1 MVGHHTGRVKRK
13 TNGCDAGERIGRPA
27 SVSGG
32 NNLDWRPYSYY
43 PTDGSGKANTLKFKS
58 LMYCAVVAI
67 LGVGAPRARAAN
79 SVEFTAV
86 PPYGSQSNLF
96 GKVYGVTPANYRVA
110 VLIYID
116 SYGWFT
122 KPTCGAPLTTIQ
134 ADGTWT
140 ADITTG
146 GVDSNASRIAAFL
159 VPASFS
165 QPCVTNQ
172 FCLPAAFYQ
181 QSVANAMVTRAGSPT
196 RFFHW
201 SGFDWTVKTSTSPV
215 GPGPNYFSDSTNNV
229 FIDSQ
234 NRLHLRITND
244 SGIWHCAEVVSQS
257 TPGYGAYQFHLGTS
271 VDALDPDVVLGL
283 FTWSNESDFSDREMD
298 NECGRWVNPA
308 DYANSQFVLQPY
320 FIPSHLVRYRMPTG
334 TTNAVPSFTWQTNTI
349 AYSCTIGTNA
359 VSAIVTNQLLNPGFE
374 SGSVATASSWTQ
386 FGDAYRTATNDTS
399 SAVTA
404 LSGSQS
410 MKIFGPF
417 NPSPGTAGAF
427 QDIHGASAGQT
438 WLFSGFGLN
447 WSGDPMTN
455 TAAYGVAQLIFLD
468 SSSNV
473 LSTSESQHF
482 DSNTPLDEW
491 QYFQLASPAPA
502 GTVAV
507 RAQVLHLGSAG
518 IAGSVW
524 WDDLTVTT
532 NIDSGIIAR
541 WAFTNAAAIPPS
553 CDENVRMN
561 LWLVNGNPPLN
572 GQPAEVIINQF
583 AFQGT
588 DTDGDGMPDAW
599 EIAHGLNPNDP
610 SDAAR
615 DDDGDGFSNLQEY
628 LAGTDPANPASCLRV
643 TSSVITGHDA
653 QVSFTSVLDKN
664 YLLERSVSMT
674 PTNWTIVTQGIA
686 GTGGTLPITDPGG
699 ATNIPT
705 RFYRVRLMQ

>member
-1 MVGHHTGRVKRK
+1 MRVESFLLPLV
-13 TNGCDAGERIGRPA
+13 C
-27 SVSGG
+27 
-32 NNLDWRPYSYY
+32 
-43 PTDGSGKANTLKFKS
+43 
-58 LMYCAVVAI
+58 CAVVAI
-67 LGVGAPRARAAN
+67 PGAITPRAQAAD
-79 SVEFTAV
+79 SVVFTSV

-96 GKVYGVTPANYRVA
+96 GKVSGVNPVNYRAA

-116 SYGWFT
+116 GAGWFT
-122 KPTCGAPLTTIQ
+122 KPTCGSPLTTIQ

-146 GVDSNASRIAAFL
+146 GVDSNASRIVAFL
-159 VPASFS
+159 VPVGFS

-172 FCLPAAFYQ
+172 FCLPTAFYQ
-181 QSVANAMVTRAGSPT
+181 QSVANAMVTRAGLPT

-229 FIDSQ
+229 FVDAQ
-234 NRLHLRITND
+234 GRLHLKITND
-244 SGIWHCAEVVSQS
+244 GGIWHCAEVVTES
-257 TPGYGAYQFHLGTS
+257 TPGYGTYAFHLGS
-271 VDALDPDVVLGL
+271 DINSLDPDITLGL

-298 NECGRWVNPA
+298 NECGRWENPL

-320 FIPSHLVRYRMPTG
+320 YVPSHLVRYRVPAF
-334 TTNAVPSFTWQTNTI
+334 TTNAVPSFNWQTNSITYI
-349 AYSCTIGTNA
+349 CNTGTNP
-359 VSAIVTNQLLNPGFE
+359 VTAIIANKLVNGSFE
-374 SGSVATASSWTQ
+374 SGSVSAASSWTQ
-386 FGDAYRTATNDTS
+386 FNDAYRTATNDTFD
-399 SAVTA
+399 AVTA

-417 NPSPGTAGAF
+417 NPSPSTAGAF
-427 QDIHGASAGQT
+427 QDIHGVSPGQT

-447 WSGDPMTN
+447 FSGDPMTN
-455 TAAYGVAQLIFLD
+455 TSAYGVAQLIFLD
-468 SSSNV
+468 SSSNI

-482 DSNTPLDEW
+482 DVNTPLDQW
-491 QYFQLASPAPA
+491 QYFQLASQGPA

-507 RAQVLHLGSAG
+507 RAQVLHIGSAG

-524 WDDLTVTT
+524 WDDLIVTT
-532 NIDSGIIAR
+532 NVDSGVIAR

-553 CDENVRMN
+553 CDENVRLN
-561 LWLVNGNPPLN
+561 LWLVNGNPPIN

-583 AFQGT
+583 TFQGA

-599 EIAHGLNPNDP
+599 EIAHGLNPTN
-610 SDAAR
+610 SADAVR

-628 LAGTDPANPASCLRV
+628 LAGTDPADPASRLRIM
-643 TSSVITGHDA
+643 SSVITGNNV
-653 QVSFTSVLDKN
+653 QVSFASVLDKN

-674 PTNWTIVTQGIA
+674 PTNWTIVTQGVA

-699 ATNIPT
+699 ATNIPS

>member
-1 MVGHHTGRVKRK
+1 M
-13 TNGCDAGERIGRPA
+13 C
-27 SVSGG
+27 
-32 NNLDWRPYSYY
+32 
-43 PTDGSGKANTLKFKS
+43 
-58 LMYCAVVAI
+58 CAVVAI
-67 LGVGAPRARAAN
+67 LAAAGSRANAAD
-79 SVEFTAV
+79 SIEFTSV

-96 GKVYGVTPANYRVA
+96 GKAFGVTPANYRVA
-110 VLIYID
+110 VLIYIEGA
-116 SYGWFT
+116 GWFT
-122 KPTCGAPLTTIQ
+122 KPTCASPLTTIQ
-134 ADGTWT
+134 ADGIWT

-146 GVDSNASRIAAFL
+146 GSDSNASRIAAFL

-172 FCLPAAFYQ
+172 FCLPVAFYQ
-181 QSVANAMVTRAGSPT
+181 QSLANAMVTRAGSPT

-201 SGFDWTVKTSTSPV
+201 SGLDWTVKTSTSPV

-234 NRLHLRITND
+234 NRLHLRITHD
-244 SGIWHCAEVVSQS
+244 GGIWHCAEVVSQS
-257 TPGYGAYQFHLGTS
+257 TPGYGAYQFHLGS
-271 VDALDPDVVLGL
+271 AIDSLDPNITLGL

-298 NECGRWVNPA
+298 NECGRWDNPA

-320 FIPSHLVRYRMPTG
+320 YIPGQLVRYRVPSFM
-334 TTNAVPSFTWQTNTI
+334 TNATPSFTWQTNAI
-349 AYSCTIGTNA
+349 AYACTTGTNA
-359 VSAIVTNQLLNPGFE
+359 VSAVITNKLVNPGFE
-374 SGSVATASSWTQ
+374 SGSGTAASNWTP
-386 FGDAYRTATNDTS
+386 FNDAYRTSTNNTF

-404 LSGSQS
+404 LSGANS
-410 MKIFGPF
+410 MKVFGPF
-417 NPSPGTAGAF
+417 NPLSGTAGAY
-427 QDIHGASAGQT
+427 QDIHGAAPGQT

-455 TAAYGVAQLIFLD
+455 TAGFGVAQLVFLD

-482 DSNTPLDEW
+482 DSNTPLDQW
-491 QYFQLASPAPA
+491 QYFQLVSPAPA

-507 RAQVLHLGSAG
+507 RAQVIHLGSAG

-572 GQPAEVIINQF
+572 GQPAEAIINQF
-583 AFQGT
+583 TFQGT

-599 EIAHGLNPNDP
+599 EIAHGLNPHDP
-610 SDAAR
+610 SDASR
-615 DDDGDGFSNLQEY
+615 DDDGDGFSNLQEF
-628 LAGTDPANPASCLRV
+628 LAGTDPANPASCLRIV
-643 TSSVITGHDA
+643 STVITGKDV
-653 QVSFTSVLDKN
+653 QVTFTSVLDEG
-664 YLLERSVSMT
+664 YLLESAAGLQSPVWLT
-674 PTNWTIVTQGIA
+674 VTNNIA
-686 GTGGTLPITDPGG
+686 GTGGAIVVTDPNG
-699 ATNIPT
+699 ATNAPP

>member
-1 MVGHHTGRVKRK
+1 VKAK
-13 TNGCDAGERIGRPA
+13 LLLLPLACCT
-27 SVSGG
+27 
-32 NNLDWRPYSYY
+32 
-43 PTDGSGKANTLKFKS
+43 
-58 LMYCAVVAI
+58 VVAI
-67 LGVGAPRARAAN
+67 LGVGNPQARAAD

-96 GKVYGVTPANYRVA
+96 GNVYGVNPANYRVA

-116 SYGWFT
+116 SAGWFT
-122 KPTCGAPLTTIQ
+122 KPTCAASLTTIQ
-134 ADGTWT
+134 PDGTWT

-146 GVDSNASRIAAFL
+146 GADSNATRIAAFL
-159 VPASFS
+159 VPSSFS

-172 FCLPAAFYQ
+172 FCLPAVFYQ
-181 QSVANAMVTRAGSPT
+181 QSVANAMVTRAGAPT

-234 NRLHLRITND
+234 GRLHLRITND
-244 SGIWHCAEVVSQS
+244 GGTWHCAEVVTES
-257 TPGYGAYQFHLGTS
+257 TPGYGTYQFHLGS
-271 VDALDPDVVLGL
+271 NIDGLDPDVTLGL

-298 NECGRWVNPA
+298 NECGRWENPL

-320 FIPSHLVRYRMPTG
+320 FVPSHLVRYRVPSFM
-334 TTNAVPSFTWQTNTI
+334 TNATPSFTWQTNAITY
-349 AYSCTIGTNA
+349 ACTTGTNA
-359 VSAIVTNQLLNPGFE
+359 VSAGVTNTLLNSGFE
-374 SGSVATASSWTQ
+374 SGSVTAASSWTQ
-386 FGDAYRTATNDTS
+386 FNDAYRTATNDTF

-427 QDIHGASAGQT
+427 QDIHGVSPGQT

-447 WSGDPMTN
+447 WSSDPMTN

-468 SSSNV
+468 SSSNI

-482 DSNTPLDEW
+482 DSNTPLDQW
-491 QYFQLASPAPA
+491 QYFQLASTAPA

-553 CDENVRMN
+553 CDENVRLN

-583 AFQGT
+583 TFQGT
-588 DTDGDGMPDAW
+588 DTDGDGMPDSW

-610 SDAAR
+610 SDANR

-628 LAGTDPANPASCLRV
+628 LAGTDPANPASSLHI
-643 TSSVITGHDA
+643 TSSVITGHDV
-653 QVSFTSVLDKN
+653 QVSFASVLDKN
-664 YLLERSVSMT
+664 YLLESSASFS
-674 PTNWTIVTQGIA
+674 PTNWMIITQNVA
-686 GTGGTLPITDPGG
+686 GTGGTISLADPGG
-699 ATNIPT
+699 ATNVPS